1 MKKLLSIMAIL
12 LILFTITFTTPIY
25 AASLDSIDITT
36 SKQTVHPGETVKV
49 NVAFGT
55 ELGSYTVD
63 IAYDNNLF
71 DYVSSEGGTENDNG
85 TRVRVYYFDQTGGSS
100 PRNSMS
106 VTFKAKANIITSNP
120 TDFSITAEGLAN
132 ADASVTYDD
141 ISVPIVKNVIVEP
154 NYVDYSID
162 LKYTGEVIKNEEKNM
177 KITISST
184 MGKNY
189 EHTRL
194 IAEVVAPNG
203 GDVQLIG
210 KDSQGLD
217 HDIIQSGWG
226 DASGDPIGGKD
237 VVKELDVK
245 GLFNT
250 AGDYAITLKLIDRD
264 SSDATIAS
272 KTFQVAVKEK
282 ASEAAPET
290 NTENKN
296 ETVTTPNTLPKTG
309 GTIYV
314 VMLST
319 MAVLIT
325 AYIIVSKKHEK

>member
-12 LILFTITFTTPIY
+12 LILFTITFATPIY

-36 SKQTVHPGETVKV
+36 NKQTVHPGETVKV

-63 IAYDNNLF
+63 IAYDKNLF

-106 VTFKAKANIITSNP
+106 VTFKAKADIITSNP

-141 ISVPIVKNVIVEP
+141 ISVPIVKNVVVEP
-154 NYVDYSID
+154 NYVNYAINLS
-162 LKYTGEVIKNEEKNM
+162 YTGEVIKNEGKDM

-194 IAEVVAPNG
+194 IAEVVAPTG

-226 DASGDPIGGKD
+226 SASGDPIGGKN

-250 AGDYAITLKLIDRD
+250 AGEYAITLKLIDRD
-264 SSDATIAS
+264 NSDATIAS
-272 KTFQVAVKEK
+272 KTFQVTVKEK
-282 ASEAAPET
+282 ATTTTPET

-296 ETVTTPNTLPKTG
+296 ETVTAPSTLPKTG

-314 VMLST
+314 VIISA
-319 MAVLIT
+319 MAALVT
-325 AYIIVSKKHEK
+325 AYTIISKNNKK